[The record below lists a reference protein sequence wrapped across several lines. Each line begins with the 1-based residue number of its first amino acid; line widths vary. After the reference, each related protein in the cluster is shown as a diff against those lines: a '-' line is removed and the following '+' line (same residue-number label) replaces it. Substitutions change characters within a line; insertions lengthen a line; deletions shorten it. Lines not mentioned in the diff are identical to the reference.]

1 MMMRSMKLMSALVVL
16 LFTASAFVQND
27 GLPKS
32 IARGKDLYV
41 TNCMNCHMDNGKGM
55 EGVYPPLA
63 KSDFLKRPAK
73 DIIETVLKGQSGEV
87 KVNGVVY
94 NAVMP
99 AQDYLT
105 DAEIAD
111 ILNYVNNSWGNKNPK
126 AITPA
131 QVKKLRP

>member
-1 MMMRSMKLMSALVVL
+1 MRSIRLMGVLVVL

-27 GLPKS
+27 GLSKS

-111 ILNYVNNSWGNKNPK
+111 IFNYVNNSWGNKNTK

-131 QVKKLRP
+131 QVKQLRP

>member
-1 MMMRSMKLMSALVVL
+1 MMRSIRLMGALVVL

-27 GLPKS
+27 LPKS

-126 AITPA
+126 PITPA
-131 QVKKLRP
+131 QVKQLRP